1 MLKGKKL
8 DEKNYFIIINELSN
22 DIEMTSKSSLKNHT
36 VIYKFIFIYFF
47 LFHSVFN
54 ILIIH
59 KVIW

>member
-47 LFHSVFN
+47 PFLFC
-54 ILIIH
+54 I
-59 KVIW
+59 